1 MVEVDI
7 TDKDCDGTGLCPH
20 ILMQAID
27 AMLSMIREQ
36 AYYSAGNFIKIG
48 SYDDSPR
55 ENVLSLPPE
64 DERVERL
71 AAAYMA
77 AFYEMAGSII
87 RRCIDGLIHE
97 TTLPT
102 QLQVID
108 HNISNLIEI
117 AGSLSQLTAHNY
129 YRPGEIDP
137 LETSRGDAGVSIG
150 YSYVGTKWRPN
161 QASGAYPFI
170 AAMTA

>member
-1 MVEVDI
+1 
-7 TDKDCDGTGLCPH
+7 
-20 ILMQAID
+20 
-27 AMLSMIREQ
+27 MIREQ

-117 AGSLSQLTAHNY
+117 TTIDQARLTHWRLVEVTQALASAIPMSVPNGDPIRIVAHIHSLQ
-129 YRPGEIDP
+129 R
-137 LETSRGDAGVSIG
+137 
-150 YSYVGTKWRPN
+150 
-161 QASGAYPFI
+161 
-170 AAMTA
+170 